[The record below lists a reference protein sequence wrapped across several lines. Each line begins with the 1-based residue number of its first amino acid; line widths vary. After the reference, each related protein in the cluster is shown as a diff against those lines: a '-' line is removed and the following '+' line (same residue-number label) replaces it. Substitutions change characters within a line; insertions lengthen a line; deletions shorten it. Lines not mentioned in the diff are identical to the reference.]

1 MTSATQ
7 FEFPLAKANYLL
19 NYTTEAGVGG
29 DKRRFWREVMRFDNP
44 EAIREA
50 ILGVVSPEILQKQDT
65 TEYGDRYRAYV
76 KIRGASGQLHRIRT
90 VWIVLTGEDVARFVT
105 AVPASLGKLK

>member
-1 MTSATQ
+1 
-7 FEFPLAKANYLL
+7 
-19 NYTTEAGVGG
+19 
-29 DKRRFWREVMRFDNP
+29 
-44 EAIREA
+44 
-50 ILGVVSPEILQKQDT
+50 
-65 TEYGDRYRAYV
+65 EYGDRYRAYV